1 MISIYGLKMAT
12 KNENSSDELTFEYK
26 VPGKWILSG
35 EHAVIRGS
43 EALVFPLTSK
53 YLQFRYFKSNQDF
66 TLSVGGLYKG
76 DLELFIWSVIEKY
89 LNELNIKRDQL
100 KGHLDIQSEIQ
111 FGAGMGASATLA
123 VGLSQF
129 FARLGYLHAD
139 LFEFSK
145 RIEDLFHGESSGVD
159 VAVALNAQ
167 PLIFKRGR
175 PNQFLTQYELPKLCI
190 SYSGIRGVTK
200 DCVEKVKS
208 LLAADPAKY
217 QAVDQKMNDSV
228 QQLKALVHASSVN
241 EDPWARAL
249 DLAQSCFLDWGLVPN
264 EAQKHIDQLKASGA
278 LSCKMTGSGGGGYI
292 LSLWPQHLNLDQ
304 IDDSLRKQLI
314 KVDGPGGS

>member
-1 MISIYGLKMAT
+1 MILISGQKMAT
-12 KNENSSDELTFEYK
+12 KSENSLNELTFEYR

-66 TLSVGGLYKG
+66 NLSISGLYKG

-123 VGLSQF
+123 VGLSRF
-129 FARLGYLHAD
+129 FSQLGYLNSD

-159 VAVALNAQ
+159 VAVALNAK
-167 PLIFKRGR
+167 PLIFKRGAS
-175 PNQFLTQYELPKLCI
+175 NHFLTHYKLPQLCI

-200 DCVEKVKS
+200 DCVDKVKS
-208 LLAADPAKY
+208 LLATEPEKY
-217 QAVDQKMNDSV
+217 QAVDQKMSVSV
-228 QQLKALVHASSVN
+228 QKLKELVTGHLIDDFDWSEALN
-241 EDPWARAL
+241 
-249 DLAQSCFLDWGLVPN
+249 LAQSCFVEWGLVPN
-264 EAQKHIDQLKASGA
+264 EAQKHIDLLKAAGA

-292 LSLWPQHLNLDQ
+292 LSLWPQHLNLDH
-304 IDDSLRKQLI
+304 IEDNLRHQLI
-314 KVDGPGGS
+314 KVDKLECK

>member
-1 MISIYGLKMAT
+1 MAT
-12 KNENSSDELTFEYK
+12 KSENSSAELTFEYK

-35 EHAVIRGS
+35 EHSVIRGS

-89 LNELNIKRDQL
+89 LNELKIKRDQL
-100 KGHLDIQSEIQ
+100 RGHLDIQSEIQ

-123 VGLSQF
+123 VGLSIF
-129 FARLGYLHAD
+129 FQRLGHLNSN

-145 RIEDLFHGESSGVD
+145 KIEDLFHGESSGVD

-167 PLIFKRGR
+167 PLVFKRGA
-175 PNQFLTQYELPKLCI
+175 PNQFLKTYQLPQLCI

-200 DCVEKVKS
+200 DCVDKVKS
-208 LLAADPAKY
+208 LLANEPQKY
-217 QAVDQKMNDSV
+217 QAVDQRMSASV
-228 QQLKALVHASSVN
+228 QELKNLLSQDLISDTAWKDALN
-241 EDPWARAL
+241 
-249 DLAQSCFLDWGLVPN
+249 LAQSCFLDWGLVPN
-264 EAQKHIDQLKASGA
+264 EAQKHIDQLTQAGA
-278 LSCKMTGSGGGGYI
+278 ISCKMTGSGGGGYI
-292 LSLWPQHLNLDQ
+292 LSLWPQHLNLNQ
-304 IDDSLRKQLI
+304 IDDNLRKQLI
-314 KVDGPGGS
+314 KVDRSECK

>member
-1 MISIYGLKMAT
+1 MAT
-12 KNENSSDELTFEYK
+12 KNENNPSELTFEYK

-35 EHAVIRGS
+35 EHTVIRGS
-43 EALVFPLTSK
+43 EALVFPLTSR
-53 YLQFRYFKSNQDF
+53 YLQFRYFKSDQHF
-66 TLSVGGLYKG
+66 TLSIGGQYKG

-129 FARLGYLHAD
+129 FSLLGYLNSD

-145 RIEDLFHGESSGVD
+145 KIEDLFHGESSGVD

-175 PNQFLTQYELPKLCI
+175 PNQFLTNYKLAQLCI

-200 DCVEKVKS
+200 DCVDQVKS
-208 LLAADPAKY
+208 LLILDPAKY
-217 QAVDQKMNDSV
+217 QAVDQKMSASV
-228 QQLKALVHASSVN
+228 QLLKELINRDSATDIEWSEALN
-241 EDPWARAL
+241 
-249 DLAQSCFLDWGLVPN
+249 LAQSCFVDWGLVPN
-264 EAQKHIDQLKASGA
+264 QAQKHIDHLVTAGA
-278 LSCKMTGSGGGGYI
+278 ISCKMTGSGGGGYI

-304 IDDSLRKQLI
+304 IDASLSQQLI
-314 KVDGPGGS
+314 KVNRPECK